1 VFVLRARAAQH
12 HPAAALPLAEPARQA
27 EPAQGAAGLHARG
40 RQRGARGGADP
51 EEVPVPPQ
59 HGQVAVLHAA
69 AGRVG

>member
-40 RQRGARGGADP
+40 RQRGADP